1 MQIGTATAEP
11 GELEHGYL
19 EVTDLPTG
27 GSERLPVTIACGEQT
42 GPTLWVTGGVH
53 GNESTGIAAV
63 QDVLGSS
70 VPEGLSGTVVCM
82 PMCNPAGIRRTNRH
96 SYYHDDDPNR
106 FFPATDAGDST
117 GRRVQELIDERLY
130 ETIVESADALL
141 DLHTAQVGSEP
152 FVIRDRV
159 LYGEARTESEAT
171 ALAARLED
179 FARATALPMVN
190 EYPATEYADRNLH
203 RSNAGAVLNEA
214 GIPALTFELGSHHAI
229 EDPYRAAGVAG
240 VYGAMVHLEMLPEMP
255 AVVQGETTTLESPVS
270 YPVRRFVGP
279 RASVAGFCRPQ
290 VETGVPFEAGDAI
303 ADIVSPHGTVRE
315 SLEAP
320 HDGYVLGWRAPTTY
334 ENDAVASLAIRD
346 EGDLVVPRS

>member
-1 MQIGTATAEP
+1 MQIGTATAER

-27 GSERLPVTIACGEQT
+27 GSERLPVTIARGEQP

-70 VPEGLSGTVVCM
+70 VPERLSGTVVCM

-106 FFPATDAGDST
+106 FFPATDAGDTT

-171 ALAARLED
+171 ALAARLEAL
-179 FARATALPMVN
+179 ARATALPLVN

-240 VYGAMVHLEMLPEMP
+240 VYHAMVHLEMLPEMP
-255 AVVQGETTTLESPVS
+255 DMKGETPTLESPVS

-279 RASVAGFCRPQ
+279 RASVAGFCRPR
-290 VETGVPFEAGDAI
+290 VETGVPFEAGDVL
-303 ADIVSPHGTVRE
+303 ADVVSPHGTVRE
-315 SLEAP
+315 TLEAP
-320 HDGYVLGWRAPTTY
+320 HDGYVLGWRSPTTY
-334 ENDAVASLAIRD
+334 ENDAVASLAVRD
-346 EGDLVVPRS
+346 EGDLVAPRS